1 MLRNII
7 LENNIHHCNY
17 QCKRDRVSDGVCTKG
32 YPKDFL
38 ENSYLDEEEYYV
50 LYRRRK
56 NEGQTFLYKKKVDNR
71 MVVPYNPFLSLRYD
85 CHINCEYSCSVKS
98 AKYIYK
104 YIHKGQPRQN
114 IILNSGDEIQQHI
127 DMRCV
132 GSCDATWRLFKFQIH
147 SQFPAI

>member
-1 MLRNII
+1 
-7 LENNIHHCNY
+7 
-17 QCKRDRVSDGVCTKG
+17 
-32 YPKDFL
+32 
-38 ENSYLDEEEYYV
+38 
-50 LYRRRK
+50 
-56 NEGQTFLYKKKVDNR
+56 
-71 MVVPYNPFLSLRYD
+71 MVVPYNPFLSLHYD
-85 CHINCEYSCSVKS
+85 CHINCEYSCSAKS

-114 IILNSGDEIQQHI
+114 IILNSENEIQQHI